1 MSINTSGLAARNH
14 RTLLV
19 IDARGGFTS
28 DQKERVNRL
37 LQSVNGANIKVD
49 IAHLTGDA
57 VVSAP
62 ASNPFASAP
71 VKASTGGT
79 PTLVSGLPAELKG
92 ESVKA
97 EPLTGSILE
106 AVVAAGKAQGYTQV
120 LISATP

>member
-1 MSINTSGLAARNH
+1 MSINTSGLAARHH

-19 IDARGGFTS
+19 IDARGGFTG

-37 LQSVNGANIKVD
+37 LQSVNGVNIKVD
-49 IAHLTGDA
+49 VAHLTGDA
-57 VVSAP
+57 VASVAP
-62 ASNPFASAP
+62 GANPFASAP
-71 VKASTGGT
+71 VKASTGV

-97 EPLTGSILE
+97 EPLSGSILE